1 MTLFGC
7 ITDGM
12 FLKHSLL
19 MVPHY
24 RVPKNTRPCKNLA
37 TSITR
42 IMSFSS
48 GCAFIFDK
56 YKRQWI
62 TCMNCSLPQP
72 ERRWGLI
79 VICSNKGIDLEKI
92 ISTDRYL
99 FSVQPIEPPSAGT
112 TCSSCHRKRSWLL
125 SFVIKLKLV

>member
-1 MTLFGC
+1 MALFGC

-12 FLKHSLL
+12 FLKHSSL

-24 RVPKNTRPCKNLA
+24 RVPRNTSPCKNLA

-42 IMSFSS
+42 IMPSSS

-56 YKRQWI
+56 YKRQRVRH
-62 TCMNCSLPQP
+62 MNCSLPQT

-92 ISTDRYL
+92 ISADRYL
-99 FSVQPIEPPSAGT
+99 FSVWLTEPPSGGT
-112 TCSSCHRKRSWLL
+112 TYGSSHRKRSWLS
-125 SFVIKLKLV
+125 SFVTKWELV